1 METAAITLP
10 ISLTRFT
17 VTVPVQ
23 TLYLDQDGYS
33 QSVEL
38 TEGTYYIKETDAV
51 NSGYALDTNV
61 YTVTVTAGTTF
72 DAPQTWSTKDAPLND
87 PLGIV
92 INKIN
97 SDGTTAADLSEAVY

>member
-1 METAAITLP
+1 MAGGSFSITPVFPKTGYLRIHKTSSDPALTDGTAAITYQYHLQDY
-10 ISLTRFT
+10 SDSSCTT
-17 VTVPVQ
+17 EVQ

-61 YTVTVTAGTTF
+61 YTV
-72 DAPQTWSTKDAPLND
+72 P
-87 PLGIV
+87 
-92 INKIN
+92 
-97 SDGTTAADLSEAVY
+97 